1 MAQQRD
7 VSQDTY
13 PSSMKEL
20 VEQLM
25 EFQSFLQK
33 KFNWAPLLEESHEE
47 DDDEYAPVVVEL

>member
-1 MAQQRD
+1 
-7 VSQDTY
+7 
-13 PSSMKEL
+13 MKEL